1 MENMKKTVVVGDSSS
16 TVKAYPKRGLTIAE
30 RGTLATGAMLAG
42 SSAFAAGEV
51 DVSAGITVLAGAVAV
66 IALVGAAKII
76 PNATIQVWGY
86 VKQAFNRT

>member
-1 MENMKKTVVVGDSSS
+1 MENQNQTPKK
-16 TVKAYPKRGLTIAE
+16 GLTVAE
-30 RGTLATGAMLAG
+30 RGVLAAGALMAG

-51 DVSAGITVLAGAVAV
+51 DVSAGTAVIAGGVAV
-66 IALVGAAKII
+66 IALIGAAKII

>member
-1 MENMKKTVVVGDSSS
+1 MENVNKEQALNRSILTK
-16 TVKAYPKRGLTIAE
+16 KRGLTMAE

-42 SSAFAAGEV
+42 SSAFAADGI
-51 DVSAGITVLAGAVAV
+51 DVSAGTAVIAGGVAV
-66 IALVGAAKII
+66 IALIGAAKIV